1 MAQVKSAHRDVAALH
16 DKIRRQDARRFFE
29 SAPAKPPYTAYI
41 KEFSLSIW
49 MYGCIYL
56 HIYVYISIYPYIYT
70 HTHREEDQ
78 KAIADLRGQLAVSQA
93 DAAAATTL
101 VSASQEQ
108 RAAATGVCKF
118 HEPLVSYISCGSILQ
133 WLDGSVDRALEN
145 H

>member
-1 MAQVKSAHRDVAALH
+1 
-16 DKIRRQDARRFFE
+16 
-29 SAPAKPPYTAYI
+29 
-41 KEFSLSIW
+41 
-49 MYGCIYL
+49 MY
-56 HIYVYISIYPYIYT
+56 
-70 HTHREEDQ
+70 THREEDQ

-93 DAAAATTL
+93 DAAAATTM

-118 HEPLVSYISCGSILQ
+118 HETLVSYISCVSMLQ